1 MVAPEPQGSAS
12 LTLLIDLDGTL
23 VDTVADLT
31 VALNRLLTDEGHD
44 PLPESTVRKLVGRGA
59 PKLVER
65 SFDSLGVE
73 IAPQRLQPLVKRFLE
88 VYEAAPAAHSRPY
101 HGVEDTLLS
110 WRRDGHTLAVCTNK
124 PQTSSEI
131 ILREMGLADHFAAV
145 GGGDRFSVRKP
156 HGGHLHET
164 VALAGGSIERA
175 VMIGDSATDLEAA
188 RHAGVPVVL
197 VDYGY
202 SNAPVRSLGADAV
215 VSEFASIPGILPR
228 LMHAPARR

>member
-1 MVAPEPQGSAS
+1 MAATESQDSTR

-31 VALNRLLTDEGHD
+31 VALNHLLTDEGHA

-59 PKLVER
+59 PKLVEGG
-65 SFDSLGVE
+65 FESLGVE
-73 IAPQRLQPLVKRFLE
+73 IEPHRLEALVKRFLD

-101 HGVEDTLLS
+101 PGVEDTLLA
-110 WRRDGHTLAVCTNK
+110 WRRGAHTLAVCTNK

-131 ILREMGLADHFAAV
+131 ILRELGLADHFAAV

-164 VALAGGSIERA
+164 VALAGGALERT

-215 VSEFASIPGILPR
+215 VSEFKSIPEILPT
-228 LMHAPARR
+228 LMRAPARS